1 MTADADTDEITEAL
15 VNLTA
20 ENDRLRG
27 EVERITRMEEEM
39 DEMAV
44 RVAQV
49 GLLCIVEIGKGNRI
63 TIFH

>member
-49 GLLCIVEIGKGNRI
+49 GISLPKLGYD
-63 TIFH
+63 